1 MADILRIKRRYT
13 GGAAGAPTTLAN
25 GELAYNEVDDKLYYG
40 KGNNAGQ
47 ATSIIPIAGP
57 GMGYAVGGGLVLT
70 DDVAPSTPSDGTLWW
85 DSVSGQLY
93 IYYSDGTSNQ
103 WISTSNLPAGLTTGF
118 LPLSGGSLTGPLSA
132 GITVPAAS
140 YSRSIYSGVL
150 TLVNGLGFNAYINAA
165 NTSWMRQT
173 GTSGVIWYDP
183 TNNIFTFNTGT
194 AGAADSAFVFTTQAS
209 ISSAGNLVTAGA
221 LATGSLAIPAGGS
234 TKSVYSAV
242 LNLTSALTFNI
253 YLNTAGSAWLRQN
266 ATGTGGMFYYDTTT
280 NTFYF
285 NTSINGAADSTAA
298 LVTAAQLTA
307 AGNFTVAGAFK
318 TNVDPSVAWA
328 IDVSSMTQ
336 KSIAAGSSVALA
348 VGSGLAIV
356 NNANNGSV
364 AVYILG
370 GGLTVLLGAATN
382 GTWISPGTPAANQ
395 ATINYVTGA
404 YRIVN
409 GAGGSTLLCTVLLL
423 SNRPS
428 N

>member
-1 MADILRIKRRYT
+1 MT
-13 GGAAGAPTTLAN
+13 
-25 GELAYNEVDDKLYYG
+25 
-40 KGNNAGQ
+40 
-47 ATSIIPIAGP
+47 
-57 GMGYAVGGGLVLT
+57 M
-70 DDVAPSTPSDGTLWW
+70 
-85 DSVSGQLY
+85 
-93 IYYSDGTSNQ
+93 
-103 WISTSNLPAGLTTGF
+103 
-118 LPLSGGSLTGPLSA
+118 
-132 GITVPAAS
+132 
-140 YSRSIYSGVL
+140 
-150 TLVNGLGFNAYINAA
+150 VNGLAFNAYINAA

-173 GTSGVIWYDP
+173 GTGTSGIIYYNP
-183 TNNIFTFNTGT
+183 TNNTFTFNTGT
-194 AGAADSAFVFTTQAS
+194 AGAADSAFVFTTAAS
-209 ISSAGNLVTAGA
+209 LTSAGDFITGGA
-221 LATGSLAIPAGGS
+221 LAAGGILIPAGSHGKSMFTSVMNVGS
-234 TKSVYSAV
+234 SVA
-242 LNLTSALTFNI
+242 FNM
-253 YLNTAGSAWLRQN
+253 YLNAAATAWLRQSG
-266 ATGTGGMFYYDTTT
+266 TGSGGMFYYDTTT
-280 NTFYF
+280 NTYYF
-285 NTSINGAADSTAA
+285 NTSVNGAADSTAA

-370 GGLTVLLGAATN
+370 GGLTVLLGAPTA